1 MSRSAAR
8 AAAILSPWRDRT
20 GRFSVLKAATFL
32 ALFVP
37 GLANALE
44 YALGLLG
51 PRPIAALIQ
60 AMGLWAI
67 RLLFASLAITPARQ
81 VLRAPQLVSVRRM
94 IGLAAFAYASIHLF
108 AFAADKMFDLA
119 AVASEIVLRVYL
131 AIGAVGLILLCA
143 LAAISTDGMI
153 RRLGAPRWQ
162 ALQRGIYAIA
172 LLATIHFF
180 MQSKIDATE
189 PTVMAGLL
197 LWLLGYRAL
206 LWYGGTRLVTARLSL
221 IGLSFAAGLIT
232 AFGEA
237 AYFGLFTRV
246 DPMLVLQADM
256 SLAAGFRPAWIVLAI
271 ALTAVACAFARDLG
285 ATFVTRRDGSSPH

>member
-1 MSRSAAR
+1 MNRSAAT
-8 AAAILSPWRDRT
+8 AAAILPPWRDRT
-20 GRFSVLKAATFL
+20 GRFSVLKATTFL

-37 GLANALE
+37 GLTNALE
-44 YALGLLG
+44 YPLSLLG
-51 PRPIAALIQ
+51 PRPVTALTQ

-67 RLLFASLAITPARQ
+67 GPLFVSLAITPVRQ
-81 VLRAPQLVSVRRM
+81 ALRAPLLVSLRRM
-94 IGLAAFAYASIHLF
+94 IGIAAFVYASIHLV

-143 LAAISTDGMI
+143 LAVISTDGMI

-162 ALQRGIYAIA
+162 AFQRGVYAIA
-172 LLATIHFF
+172 LLVTIHFF

-221 IGLSFAAGLIT
+221 VGLSFAAGLTT

-237 AYFGLFTRV
+237 VYFGLFTGV
-246 DPMLVLQADM
+246 DPMLVLQADL

-271 ALTAVACAFARDLG
+271 ALIAVACAFARDLS
-285 ATFVTRRDGSSPH
+285 ASFVTRRDGS

>member
-1 MSRSAAR
+1 MSRSAAT

-67 RLLFASLAITPARQ
+67 RLLFAS
-81 VLRAPQLVSVRRM
+81 
-94 IGLAAFAYASIHLF
+94 YASIHLF

-119 AVASEIVLRVYL
+119 AVVSEIVLRVYL

-221 IGLSFAAGLIT
+221 VGLSFAAGLTT

-237 AYFGLFTRV
+237 VYFGLFTGV